1 MELKVLKRAGQV
13 EAFSVDKV
21 KKGVMK
27 AGGTAKLAGS
37 VALNTAKWAKDTAK
51 GGVIS
56 AVDVHNKVAELLY
69 EMDKEIAGK
78 FKSFVKKH

>member
-69 EMDKEIAGK
+69 ETDKEIAGK